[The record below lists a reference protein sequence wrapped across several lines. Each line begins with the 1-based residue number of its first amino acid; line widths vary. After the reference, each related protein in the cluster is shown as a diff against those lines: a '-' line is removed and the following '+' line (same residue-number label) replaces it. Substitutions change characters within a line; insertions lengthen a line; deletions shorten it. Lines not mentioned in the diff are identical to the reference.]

1 MTLVLR
7 PRQAKAIDDLRA
19 AYKSGKRAP
28 ILVAPTG
35 FGKSATAITMIQTS
49 VQKGL
54 RVWFMAHLKEI
65 LNDTTIRL
73 TAAGVKHGYIWA
85 GHLADRRQQ
94 VQVVSVQTAARRL
107 DRIDRPDLIIVDEAH
122 LAVAQTYQDV
132 FEWAKSGSKY
142 WERGGALL
150 LHLTATPKRLDGRG
164 MGEVADAIIPTCS
177 SLELIQEGLLAPVRY
192 LRPDTPDMS
201 GTAHRGGD
209 FAIDQASAMMTK
221 PAIVGSALRH
231 YQEHGRGRPG
241 LGFCVDL
248 KSARVYAERFAEAG
262 LRTVAISGDDG
273 DDERYRA
280 LKGIQDGSLDYVFN
294 CKLWVAGVDAP
305 ALSYISDLA
314 PTESLTRYLQGLGRG
329 LRTSPGKRDLVY
341 ADHAG
346 NYARHGNPLAARE
359 WDLAADPNKGK
370 GGKAS
375 AVPEKKCPVCFASV
389 AGAALKCIC
398 GHVFQAKGREIEEQE
413 GVLTEVELMEQKRQA
428 AIVERKQAQGRTQTI
443 EDLVAE
449 GTRRGM
455 ARPRLWANHVMR
467 ARIAKEQMER
477 RT

>member
-1 MTLVLR
+1 MALVLR
-7 PRQAKAIDDLRA
+7 PRQVKAIDDLRA
-19 AYKSGKRAP
+19 AFKSGRRAP

-132 FEWAKSGSKY
+132 FEWAKAGPKY

-177 SLELIQEGLLAPVRY
+177 SLELIQEGLLAHVRY
-192 LRPDTPDMS
+192 LRPDTPDTS
-201 GTAHRGGD
+201 GMAHRGGD
-209 FAIDQASAMMTK
+209 FATEQASALMSK

-231 YQEHGRGRPG
+231 YQEHGAGRPG
-241 LGFCVDL
+241 LGFCVDI

-262 LRTVAISGDDG
+262 LRTVAISGEDD

-280 LKGIQDGSLDYVFN
+280 LSDIQSGKLDFVFN

-305 ALSYISDLA
+305 ALSYIADLA

-329 LRTSPGKRDLVY
+329 LRTSPGKTDLVY

-346 NYARHGNPLAARE
+346 NYGRHGNPLAARE
-359 WDLAADPNKGK
+359 WDLAADPAKAKK
-370 GGKAS
+370 GGKS

-389 AGAALKCIC
+389 AGASLTCIC

-413 GVLTEVELMEQKRQA
+413 GVLTEVELMEQKRIEA
-428 AIVERKQAQGRTQTI
+428 AKQQRMAQGRAQSL
-443 EDLVAE
+443 EELEAE
-449 GTRRGM
+449 GRRRGIKHPAM
-455 ARPRLWANHVMR
+455 WARHVLRGRLAKQQR
-467 ARIAKEQMER
+467 EAR
-477 RT
+477 